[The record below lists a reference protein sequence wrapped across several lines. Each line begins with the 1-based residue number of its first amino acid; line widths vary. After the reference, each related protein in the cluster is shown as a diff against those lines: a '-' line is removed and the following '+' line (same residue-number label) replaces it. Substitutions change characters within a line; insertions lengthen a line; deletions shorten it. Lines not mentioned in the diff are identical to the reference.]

1 MSRGKFLYAIGGFVP
16 FTLKE
21 KERIYKAGYD
31 AEIKGEDY
39 DEKMK
44 KYSLKLE
51 RVLFMLGVVQARRDQ
66 WKKEGKICSTFFG
79 TP

>member
-1 MSRGKFLYAIGGFVP
+1 MSREKFLYAIGGFVP
-16 FTLKE
+16 FSLNE

-44 KYSLKLE
+44 KYSSKLE

-66 WKKEGKICSTFFG
+66 WKKEGKE
-79 TP
+79 